1 MRDLSKATGVSSGT
15 IRFYIQKGILPKPY
29 KTYRN
34 MAYYDESYV
43 DRIRLIKELQDKRYL
58 PLDIIKIIL
67 EGKEVTYSSDEIQMF
82 KGIDRP
88 LFKDILTSNGVVGP
102 LTREELMR
110 HSGLSLSDIQKM
122 ESIGMIAIDDKGVY
136 DQECVR
142 LCELVAKL
150 RATGLTEEWG
160 FQIEHLQIHMDL
172 TEFLSRK
179 EVELFTKR
187 IAGKGLRSEE
197 ISRVINESV
206 NTLNSVT
213 NILHKRLI
221 RRITEQM
228 S

>member
-1 MRDLSKATGVSSGT
+1 MRDLSRATGVSSGT

-34 MAYYDESYV
+34 MAHYDESYV

-58 PLDIIKIIL
+58 PLDIIKSIL
-67 EGKEVTYSSDEIQMF
+67 EGKEVTDSSDEVQVF
-82 KGIDRP
+82 KDVDRP
-88 LFKDILTSNGVVGP
+88 LFKDIRTSNGVIGP

-110 HSGLSLSDIQKM
+110 QCGLSLSDIQKM
-122 ESIGMIAIDDKGVY
+122 ESIGMIAADDKGKY

-142 LCELVAKL
+142 LAELVAKL

-160 FQIEHLQIHMDL
+160 FQIENLQIHMDL
-172 TEFLSRK
+172 TEFLSRR

-197 ISRVINESV
+197 ITRLINESI
-206 NTLNSVT
+206 NTLNSV
-213 NILHKRLI
+213 IGIIHKRLI
-221 RRITEQM
+221 SKLAEQI